1 MINHLVYFLIDFT
14 TSATQMASFST
25 FPPHI
30 VVPMPA
36 LSPVLLFH
44 CTLLTSPRLI
54 AAACP
59 QTMESGS
66 ISKWNLKEGDKFEA
80 GTAICEVKSR

>member
-1 MINHLVYFLIDFT
+1 MTFM
-14 TSATQMASFST
+14 SQKASFST

-36 LSPVLLFH
+36 LSPVVPLALH
-44 CTLLTSPRLI
+44 YICDLSPCNP
-54 AAACP
+54 AAACS

-66 ISKWNLKEGDKFEA
+66 IAKWILKEGDKFEA
-80 GTAICEVKSR
+80 GTAICEVESPQICSH